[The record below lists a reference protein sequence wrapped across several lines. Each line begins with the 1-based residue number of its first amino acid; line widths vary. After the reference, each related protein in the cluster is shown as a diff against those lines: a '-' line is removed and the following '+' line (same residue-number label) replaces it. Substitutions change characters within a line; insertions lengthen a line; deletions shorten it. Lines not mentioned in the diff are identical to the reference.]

1 MFGNLG
7 TGELILILF
16 VLLPTIL
23 WIVALVDILKS
34 EFQGYNKLIWVVVV
48 IFLPIIGSIL
58 YFIIGKSQKIIA

>member
-48 IFLPIIGSIL
+48 IFLPIVGSIL

>member
-7 TGELILILF
+7 TGELILIF
-16 VLLPTIL
+16 FILLPTIL
-23 WIVALVDILKS
+23 WIVALVDILRS

>member
-7 TGELILILF
+7 TGELILIFF

>member
-23 WIVALVDILKS
+23 WIVALVDILRS